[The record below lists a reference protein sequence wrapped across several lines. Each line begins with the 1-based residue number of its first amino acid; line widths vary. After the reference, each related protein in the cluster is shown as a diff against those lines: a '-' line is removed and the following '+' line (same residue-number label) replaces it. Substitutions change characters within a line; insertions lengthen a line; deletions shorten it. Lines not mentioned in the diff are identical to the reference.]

1 MKAALDTNILVCAEG
16 VNGVDRR
23 RAALQLLERLPT
35 SATLVPVQAL
45 GELYN
50 VLVRKA
56 RRSATEARTRIVAWS
71 TGFVTADTTR
81 SALAAAVD
89 LAGAHQLGIWD
100 SIIIAVAVENG
111 CELLLTEDLQDGF
124 IWSGLTVV
132 NPFADPHTPLLDALL
147 ENGSGEGAV
156 H

>member
-1 MKAALDTNILVCAEG
+1 ML
-16 VNGVDRR
+16 
-23 RAALQLLERLPT
+23 
-35 SATLVPVQAL
+35 PVQAL
-45 GELYN
+45 AELYN

-81 SALAAAVD
+81 TALSAAVD
-89 LAGAHQLGIWD
+89 LAGAHRLGFRD

-111 CELLLTEDLQDGF
+111 CELLLSEDLQDGF
-124 IWSGLTVV
+124 IWCGLTVV

-147 ENGSGEGAV
+147 ENGSEEGVV

>member
-1 MKAALDTNILVCAEG
+1 VKAALDTNILAYAEG
-16 VNGVDRR
+16 VNGLHRR
-23 RAALQLLERLPT
+23 QAALQLIGRLPT
-35 SATLVPVQAL
+35 PAALVPVQAL

-50 VLVRKA
+50 VLMRKA
-56 RRSATEARTRIVAWS
+56 GRSAADARARIVAWS
-71 TGFVTADTTR
+71 TSFATADTTR

-89 LAGAHQLGIWD
+89 LAAAHQLGIWD

-111 CELLLTEDLQDGF
+111 CELLLSEDLQDGF

-132 NPFADPHTPLLDALL
+132 NPFAEPHTPLLDALL
-147 ENGSGEGAV
+147 ESGTGEGVV

>member
-1 MKAALDTNILVCAEG
+1 VKAALDTNILVYAEG
-16 VNGVDRR
+16 VNGLPRR
-23 RAALQLLERLPT
+23 QAALQLLARLPT
-35 SATLVPVQAL
+35 PATVVPVQAL

-56 RRSATEARTRIVAWS
+56 GRSAADARARIIAWS
-71 TGFVTADTTR
+71 SSFATADTTR

-89 LAGAHQLGIWD
+89 LAAAHQLGIWD

-111 CELLLTEDLQDGF
+111 CELLLSEDLQDGF

-147 ENGSGEGAV
+147 ENGAGEGGAN
-156 H
+156 

>member
-1 MKAALDTNILVCAEG
+1 MKAALDTNILVYAEG
-16 VNGVDRR
+16 VNGLDRR

-56 RRSATEARTRIVAWS
+56 RRSEARTRIVAWS

-111 CELLLTEDLQDGF
+111 CELLLTEDLQDGL

>member
-1 MKAALDTNILVCAEG
+1 VKAALDTNILVHAEG
-16 VNGVDRR
+16 VNGLDRR
-23 RAALQLLERLPT
+23 HAVLKLLERLPT

-45 GELYN
+45 SELYN

-56 RRSATEARTRIVAWS
+56 RRSEARTRIVAWS

-89 LAGAHQLGIWD
+89 LASAHQLGIWD
-100 SIIIAVAVENG
+100 SIIAVAVENG
-111 CELLLTEDLQDGF
+111 CELLLTEDLQAGF

>member
-1 MKAALDTNILVCAEG
+1 MYWYEG
-16 VNGVDRR
+16 E
-23 RAALQLLERLPT
+23 A
-35 SATLVPVQAL
+35 
-45 GELYN
+45 
-50 VLVRKA
+50 
-56 RRSATEARTRIVAWS
+56 SATEARTRIVAWS